1 MERINFNDN
10 WTYKHLGN
18 PGPGTPVTVPHD
30 AMLSEKRSEENASGI
45 NGCWFEG
52 HDYLYEKEFDVPA
65 IYKDKDVIF
74 EFEGVYHNAEVFING
89 QKAAFRPYGYTNFYV
104 DANPYLRYGEKN
116 RIEVIARNADQPNS
130 RWYSGAGIYR
140 PVTLYLAEKRRIQM
154 NGVKI
159 RTKSIHPAII
169 EVLVDTT
176 AAGRLTIEILRE
188 GSVVTRGTADTK
200 GSIGV
205 SVEIPEAHLWDC
217 GHPNLYTCRVT
228 FENDAEEVAFG
239 IRTLEWNTENGL
251 MINGERVIL
260 RGACIHH
267 DNGILGA
274 CAFPEAEER
283 KVRIMKENGYNALRS
298 AHNPCSKALLDACDR
313 LGMLVLDEYVDVWY
327 IHKTEYDYVNYLP
340 KWWRQDLKD
349 MVEKDYNHPSVIMY
363 STGNEVSETAQKK
376 GIRLTAMMTEYLH
389 SLDGTRPVTCGIN
402 IFFNF
407 LSSIGFG
414 VYSDKKAKKEAE
426 TAGKKNPRIIGDFV
440 WAGMDYMGEVGVGA
454 WEYDDYV
461 PDYHL
466 CAGWMTAGSGRVDL
480 IGNPLAEAAYTKVAF
495 ELEEKPMIA
504 VRPVNHT
511 KDRHTPSAWKMSNAR
526 QSWSWNGCDGNDAIV
541 EVYARA
547 ARVDLFINGKKAG
560 SRPVKK
566 GCMVQF
572 ETTYHSGKI
581 TAAAYDENGRELA
594 RNSLVT
600 AESETIIQAVPE
612 TKTLKPGE
620 ICFVKLRYTD
630 KNGVV
635 KPLERGRLRVE
646 AAKGSLIGL
655 GNACPFNRD
664 GYRKQDTDTY
674 YGEALAAIRADDAG
688 RVEAVVSDGV
698 RECRIEVNGREEYD
712 A

>member
-1 MERINFNDN
+1 MKMGATFYGCDVKTRDAFASMDIAGYNYGIFR
-10 WTYKHLGN
+10 YR
-18 PGPGTPVTVPHD
+18 HD
-30 AMLSEKRSEENASGI
+30 LKKYPKR
-45 NGCWFEG
+45 
-52 HDYLYEKEFDVPA
+52 L
-65 IYKDKDVIF
+65 
-74 EFEGVYHNAEVFING
+74 
-89 QKAAFRPYGYTNFYV
+89 
-104 DANPYLRYGEKN
+104 
-116 RIEVIARNADQPNS
+116 
-130 RWYSGAGIYR
+130 
-140 PVTLYLAEKRRIQM
+140 
-154 NGVKI
+154 
-159 RTKSIHPAII
+159 
-169 EVLVDTT
+169 
-176 AAGRLTIEILRE
+176 
-188 GSVVTRGTADTK
+188 
-200 GSIGV
+200 
-205 SVEIPEAHLWDC
+205 
-217 GHPNLYTCRVT
+217 
-228 FENDAEEVAFG
+228 
-239 IRTLEWNTENGL
+239 
-251 MINGERVIL
+251 
-260 RGACIHH
+260 
-267 DNGILGA
+267 ILG
-274 CAFPEAEER
+274 
-283 KVRIMKENGYNALRS
+283 
-298 AHNPCSKALLDACDR
+298 
-313 LGMLVLDEYVDVWY
+313 
-327 IHKTEYDYVNYLP
+327 
-340 KWWRQDLKD
+340 
-349 MVEKDYNHPSVIMY
+349 
-363 STGNEVSETAQKK
+363 SETFCAD
-376 GIRLTAMMTEYLH
+376 AFDFWEM
-389 SLDGTRPVTCGIN
+389 
-402 IFFNF
+402 
-407 LSSIGFG
+407 
-414 VYSDKKAKKEAE
+414 A
-426 TAGKKNPRIIGDFV
+426 KKNPRIIGDFV

-612 TKTLKPGE
+612 TKTLNPGE